1 MFRIG
6 ICDDES
12 NARDALRFEL
22 EKAAKEEDWEIVY
35 EFSSGTVALSCLKN
49 HPGEIDLLFLD
60 VEMPGMSGMETA
72 RRIRVFSR
80 ELLLV
85 FVTGYSDYVF
95 DGYQVG
101 AMDYLIKPVDQRRL
115 ESLLHRAQEIL
126 GVQEDRMFSFRNA
139 EGMFRMPIKE
149 IRYFYSDRRKVSL
162 VLEDREYSF
171 YGKLNQIEQQVGT
184 DYVRIHQR
192 YLVNP
197 RWVEHIGCSTVTVEG
212 KELPVS
218 RGFKEN
224 AMEKLARAM
233 LKGGY

>member
-35 EFSSGTVALSCLKN
+35 EFSSGTVALSWLKN

-171 YGKLNQIEQQVGT
+171 YGKLN
-184 DYVRIHQR
+184 
-192 YLVNP
+192 
-197 RWVEHIGCSTVTVEG
+197 
-212 KELPVS
+212 
-218 RGFKEN
+218 
-224 AMEKLARAM
+224 
-233 LKGGY
+233 

>member
-35 EFSSGTVALSCLKN
+35 EFSSGTVALSWLKN

-95 DGYQVG
+95 DGYQMG
-101 AMDYLIKPVDQRRL
+101 DGLSDQASRPKKTRK
-115 ESLLHRAQEIL
+115 
-126 GVQEDRMFSFRNA
+126 SFA
-139 EGMFRMPIKE
+139 
-149 IRYFYSDRRKVSL
+149 
-162 VLEDREYSF
+162 
-171 YGKLNQIEQQVGT
+171 
-184 DYVRIHQR
+184 
-192 YLVNP
+192 
-197 RWVEHIGCSTVTVEG
+197 
-212 KELPVS
+212 
-218 RGFKEN
+218 
-224 AMEKLARAM
+224 
-233 LKGGY
+233 